1 MRTVFV
7 NNVSPNG
14 RERTDTPATNSASPV
29 RALPPPTIN
38 WGEERSETSLPA
50 HNAFP
55 SVRRQDVAEIDRN
68 RPVSALPAPVWNF
81 GTR

>member
-7 NNVSPNG
+7 TNVRPTG
-14 RERTDTPATNSASPV
+14 RERTDTPATNSAYPV

-38 WGEERSETSLPA
+38 WGEERSETSRPA
-50 HNAFP
+50 HNAFL
-55 SVRRQDVAEIDRN
+55 SVRRQDAAEIDRN
-68 RPVSALPAPVWNF
+68 RPVSALPAPAWNF